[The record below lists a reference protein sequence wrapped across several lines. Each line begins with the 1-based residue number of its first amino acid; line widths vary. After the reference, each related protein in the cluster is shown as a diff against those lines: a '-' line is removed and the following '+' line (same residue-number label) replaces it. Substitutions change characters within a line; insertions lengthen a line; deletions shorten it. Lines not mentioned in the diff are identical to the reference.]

1 MNIKRGI
8 EQWVW
13 MIGIWAASVIAL
25 GIVSIG
31 FRFLMTMAGFKS

>member
-1 MNIKRGI
+1 
-8 EQWVW
+8 